1 MVRGK
6 KMKVCDVVLN
16 SVWYDPRVRKQI
28 VEYRANGIE
37 ICAVGMKCSRYDEER
52 IKKTPCHI
60 NIVCIDSDYDG
71 QQKGILRKIRREK
84 LRFLGVRDAIIA
96 EAPDIIHA
104 NDLNALIPAYAAKK
118 KLHCKL
124 IYDSHEIN
132 VENYTSEGRSPI
144 AGIMRMI
151 EKYIVK
157 RVDQM
162 ICVSNA
168 AADYF
173 ASEYKIRKPMV
184 ITNCS
189 LMKETLL
196 EESVKHNGFEI
207 INHGQFYSGRGYEE
221 MVEVAEL
228 VKQFPDIKIGV
239 RGFGKLEISMRKNVM
254 EKKLDNFIFYPA
266 VNVDRLI
273 PEAAHSHVGVAITN
287 PVCLN
292 FKLSVSNKL
301 FEYAAAGLPVIMSD
315 IPEHRYLNDNYQ
327 FGLIL
332 PDDSPK
338 SLSDAVVQLY
348 QDPVLYQKLAENA
361 KRMSQKVNWENEFG
375 KLIKIEKEMLEGS
388 NSND

>member
-1 MVRGK
+1 
-6 KMKVCDVVLN
+6 MKVCDVVLN

-28 VEYRANGIE
+28 VEYKTNGIE
-37 ICAVGMKCSRYDEER
+37 ISVVGMKCNRYDEDK
-52 IKKTPCHI
+52 IKKIPCHT
-60 NIVCIDSDYDG
+60 NIVCIDATYDG
-71 QQKGILRKIRREK
+71 QQKGILRKIRRER
-84 LRFLGVRDAIIA
+84 LRFSSVRDAIIA
-96 EAPDIIHA
+96 ETPDIIHA

-144 AGIMRMI
+144 AGVMRII

-168 AADYF
+168 ASDFF

-184 ITNCS
+184 VTNCS
-189 LMKETLL
+189 LRKETLL
-196 EESVKHNGFEI
+196 KNPIKHEGFEI
-207 INHGQFYSGRGYEE
+207 INHGQFYPGRGYEE

-228 VKQFPDIKIGV
+228 VKQFTDIRIGV
-239 RGFGKLEISMRKNVM
+239 RGFGKLEASMRKKVID
-254 EKKLDNFIFYPA
+254 KKLDNFIFYPA
-266 VNVDRLI
+266 VNVEQLI
-273 PEAAHSHVGVAITN
+273 PEAACSHVGVAITK

-292 FKLSVSNKL
+292 FELSVSNKL

-315 IPEHRYLNDNYQ
+315 IPEHRYLNNQYH

-332 PDDSPK
+332 SDNSPK
-338 SLSDAVVQLY
+338 SFADAVIKLY
-348 QDPVLYQKLAENA
+348 QDSDLYKQLAANA
-361 KRMSQKVNWENEFG
+361 KSMSQKVNWENEFG
-375 KLIKIEKEMLEGS
+375 KLINIEKEMMEGS